1 MKLIFPDG
9 HEIEIAPGG
18 RTIEAIIQEQGL
30 NPLELLISREGEIIP
45 EDTIGDN
52 IDSIRLIRISHGG

>member
-9 HEIEIAPGG
+9 YEIEIAPAG

-30 NPLELLISREGEIIP
+30 NPFELLISREGEIIP

-52 IDSIRLIRISHGG
+52 TDSIRLIRISHGG